1 MIGRYLYFQCFY
13 KNLNVSIINF
23 KNHLQFFLVLQSL
36 LRSLNTCFIFRSE
49 LLARLAR
56 LPGQIEA
63 DDIPDLVTLA
73 QVRIL
78 MQYACLTKLS
88 FPCCLLHYQF
98 SYFIDFSIFSLLGV
112 KDQGGRGCNQTFLAA
127 GRKINLMRN
136 IYKKYLLKFLTL

>member
-23 KNHLQFFLVLQSL
+23 KNHLQFFQERGGGGLIQNIFFLFLVLQSL

-73 QVRIL
+73 QVRFW
-78 MQYACLTKLS
+78 MEYACLTKLS

-112 KDQGGRGCNQTFLAA
+112 KDQRGGGP
-127 GRKINLMRN
+127 GGV
-136 IYKKYLLKFLTL
+136 